1 MNNQNYPG
9 NQQQPFR
16 PPTYQPPTSQPN
28 YGYQQPAQQS
38 PYGMQYPA
46 GGPQQP
52 MPKTWQTE
60 SIVVTVLSVTICC
73 GIFSI
78 ISLILGIIGITKANG
93 VKNKYMLGDMIGA
106 QNDSKS
112 AKTMV
117 IIGSVFLVITG
128 IISIIYIVLMV
139 MASRGDF
146 GDILQSQY

>member
-1 MNNQNYPG
+1 M
-9 NQQQPFR
+9 
-16 PPTYQPPTSQPN
+16 
-28 YGYQQPAQQS
+28 
-38 PYGMQYPA
+38 
-46 GGPQQP
+46 
-52 MPKTWQTE
+52 
-60 SIVVTVLSVTICC
+60 TVLSVTICC

-93 VKNKYMLGDMIGA
+93 VKSKYMLGDMIGA

-128 IISIIYIVLMV
+128 IISIIYLVLMV

-146 GDILQSQY
+146 GDILQPQY